1 MAGKKVGVVI
11 KEARTAAGL
20 TQAKLAA
27 KVSGV
32 SATDIGRVERGEI
45 NLTNEQLK
53 RIAKAL
59 GVTQASLLNAPK
71 NSCGAASSSASSNS
85 SSSSGSMRLTAT
97 EKRLVKA
104 YREASTEAKK
114 SALAVLTGK
123 SDGAASIGNTLSD
136 VLGDVLGGLIK

>member
-1 MAGKKVGVVI
+1 MASKRVGEVI
-11 KEARTAAGL
+11 KEARKAAGL

-53 RIAKAL
+53 RVAKAL
-59 GVTQASLLNAPK
+59 GITQASLLNAPK
-71 NSCGAASSSASSNS
+71 NNCGSASSSGSSAATS
-85 SSSSGSMRLTAT
+85 SMRLTAT

-104 YREASTEAKK
+104 YRAASSDVRKDAMN
-114 SALAVLTGK
+114 LLTGK
-123 SDGAASIGNTLSD
+123 SADGIAGSLSD

>member
-1 MAGKKVGVVI
+1 MASKRVGEVI
-11 KEARTAAGL
+11 KEARKAAGL

-53 RIAKAL
+53 RVAKAL
-59 GVTQASLLNAPK
+59 GITQASLLNAPK
-71 NSCGAASSSASSNS
+71 NSCGSASSSGSSAATS
-85 SSSSGSMRLTAT
+85 SMRLTAT

-104 YREASTEAKK
+104 YRAASSDVRKDAMN
-114 SALAVLTGK
+114 LLTGK
-123 SDGAASIGNTLSD
+123 SADGIAGSLSD